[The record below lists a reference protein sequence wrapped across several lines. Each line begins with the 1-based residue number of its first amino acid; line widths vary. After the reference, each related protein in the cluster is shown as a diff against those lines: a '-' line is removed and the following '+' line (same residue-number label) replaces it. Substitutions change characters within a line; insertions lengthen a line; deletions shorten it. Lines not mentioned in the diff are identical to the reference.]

1 MRLIALFAA
10 LLLAGPAAAAE
21 DWMEYSY
28 PDLDFT
34 VHFPVDPK
42 IETTAY
48 QAPDGRALEART
60 YSVAQDSGTF
70 TMTVADLPE
79 GTTDENALVDGAVK
93 KMSEGGVVK
102 FDIQHRIRAVYG
114 RQLGVAGTNGGYAY
128 IAVFYHNKRLYQ
140 IEGKAFVAGGQAEV
154 DAMRFQQSLDF
165 TGA

>member
-1 MRLIALFAA
+1 MRLIAFLTALF
-10 LLLAGPAAAAE
+10 LAGPAAAAE

-28 PDLDFT
+28 PDLSFT

-48 QAPDGRALEART
+48 QAPDGRAFEARK

-70 TMTVADLPE
+70 TITIADLPE
-79 GTTDENALVDGAVK
+79 GTTDENALVGDAVK

-114 RQLGVAGTNGGYAY
+114 RQLGVAGTNGGYSY

-165 TGA
+165 T